1 MPDTYVEVPR
11 LQTHAD
17 KIDSQLSVVLARKP
31 HMYDK
36 TKKRYKEL
44 AITLL
49 ASVEKIAA
57 ILEEDSLASVD
68 NVASEFDSATFDVS
82 DLASALQHT
91 SDKINS
97 YTSFV
102 SNDLSS
108 VSTNANKETLR
119 RYGKVLEQAANYN
132 FSCVEANECAFILNR
147 WFTSRFSNP
156 SKDSTFKYNM
166 AYIPGWITDIIILY
180 GKYHSNQDTQSFMN
194 MMVDWCDK
202 LATQSI
208 RWAVPY
214 EVYNL
219 GKQVEPTDYTM
230 DAVLVGD
237 ILMDE
242 MLYQLTDTSSPDI
255 VANLECYP
263 VASKVK
269 AGNPSLLPVIRT
281 RLVKRDALM
290 KEYNLTTTERRR

>member
-1 MPDTYVEVPR
+1 
-11 LQTHAD
+11 
-17 KIDSQLSVVLARKP
+17 
-31 HMYDK
+31 
-36 TKKRYKEL
+36 
-44 AITLL
+44 
-49 ASVEKIAA
+49 
-57 ILEEDSLASVD
+57 
-68 NVASEFDSATFDVS
+68 
-82 DLASALQHT
+82 
-91 SDKINS
+91 
-97 YTSFV
+97 
-102 SNDLSS
+102 
-108 VSTNANKETLR
+108 
-119 RYGKVLEQAANYN
+119 
-132 FSCVEANECAFILNR
+132 
-147 WFTSRFSNP
+147 
-156 SKDSTFKYNM
+156 M

-269 AGNPSLLPVIRT
+269 AGNPSLLPIIRT